1 MYIFGAIKTCYRSLE
16 STEFQIHKVSSLL
29 PLYLKS
35 SFVSFEV
42 NLAFVSPQIHF
53 QCQIFN
59 INIVSSFFL
68 IVFELFLNKRVNVWS
83 SLVYRQLQT
92 VLYPN
97 LKLFLQR
104 VVLLLNFNLN
114 SVWIWI
120 NLLFLLQLLQQLTE
134 QTTNEC
140 SAPISHDQ
148 PHYST
153 YFLSTYSY
161 LASFQVGVTQ
171 AKG

>member
-59 INIVSSFFL
+59 VNIVSSFFL
-68 IVFELFLNKRVNVWS
+68 IVFELFLKKRVNVSS
-83 SLVYRQLQT
+83 SLLYRQLLDSFSPKSKA
-92 VLYPN
+92 VFAKN
-97 LKLFLQR
+97 GASLKL
-104 VVLLLNFNLN
+104 
-114 SVWIWI
+114 
-120 NLLFLLQLLQQLTE
+120 
-134 QTTNEC
+134 
-140 SAPISHDQ
+140 
-148 PHYST
+148 
-153 YFLSTYSY
+153 
-161 LASFQVGVTQ
+161 
-171 AKG
+171 

>member
-59 INIVSSFFL
+59 
-68 IVFELFLNKRVNVWS
+68 VFELFLNKRVNVSS
-83 SLVYRQLQT
+83 SLLYRQL
-92 VLYPN
+92 LD
-97 LKLFLQR
+97 
-104 VVLLLNFNLN
+104 
-114 SVWIWI
+114 S
-120 NLLFLLQLLQQLTE
+120 
-134 QTTNEC
+134 
-140 SAPISHDQ
+140 
-148 PHYST
+148 
-153 YFLSTYSY
+153 FLSKSEAVFAKNG
-161 LASFQVGVTQ
+161 AS
-171 AKG
+171 

>member
-68 IVFELFLNKRVNVWS
+68 IVLEQKGKCIIFLT
-83 SLVYRQLQT
+83 LQT
-92 VLYPN
+92 TIRQ
-97 LKLFLQR
+97 FFIQ
-104 VVLLLNFNLN
+104 
-114 SVWIWI
+114 I
-120 NLLFLLQLLQQLTE
+120 
-134 QTTNEC
+134 
-140 SAPISHDQ
+140 
-148 PHYST
+148 
-153 YFLSTYSY
+153 
-161 LASFQVGVTQ
+161 
-171 AKG
+171 